1 MHVNGIAL
9 EEVFL
14 FLMILLVLEHHNTN
28 TASLIQVL
36 LMFLNEIMVESIT
49 GDKSSNWQQMM
60 VQLAMISEHLYLFQL
75 TRLWLVVLPLMHI
88 SSNNIM
94 AVLELWQ
101 FHNSSVL
108 RPTTLHKCS
117 LKNFKNCKNKKFSF
131 KNRKNKKFSAIEKF
145 WKNWEMIYKIN
156 DPTSSQTQTF

>member
-94 AVLELWQ
+94 AVLEL
-101 FHNSSVL
+101 
-108 RPTTLHKCS
+108 
-117 LKNFKNCKNKKFSF
+117 
-131 KNRKNKKFSAIEKF
+131 
-145 WKNWEMIYKIN
+145 
-156 DPTSSQTQTF
+156 